1 MSMASIPFVPDD
13 AIPTSDRVDDE
24 DYIVRVHGVHS
35 RVMRLHYDLYIELM
49 RRPGPLTRVQREMLA
64 VVVSAING
72 CHY

>member
-1 MSMASIPFVPDD
+1 MAYIPYLPKED
-13 AIPTSDRVDDE
+13 IPLEHCVDDT
-24 DYIVRVHGVHS
+24 DNILRIHGVHS

-64 VVVSAING
+64 TAVSAANG